1 MAMNFDELKDRIDFF
16 DKTFEK
22 MSKSVA
28 DFIKSLQGGD
38 SSKFAA
44 YIEQLDEIQKKALVQ
59 SKQSQKIKEDIQDQ
73 ENLLKKLNKEL
84 KKGLATQQDINDAK
98 DDLKKLN
105 DDLNKQLDDIRKS
118 ENEMKKLNEAVKGVV
133 DTTDAL
139 AGKMK
144 LVSYHNTSLYKIIK
158 TFTDGENIA
167 DKFGLALDTVI
178 GRVRDLIEPTNLL
191 ANGIDNMVK
200 STISMVMSLNDSLKS
215 FESQTGIVDVYNSM
229 VWDAYKTNQEFSVSL
244 QDISDSTQGLIKDM
258 ISFNLMSMQNRKRM
272 VELVSLYSKFGATTY
287 ELAEALGEITDTF
300 GLASEGASQLL
311 QELRGLQNSIGGTFR
326 EMLDDWEDS
335 ASRLARHGL
344 NQMKTS
350 FKQLSVISKSLKL
363 DFDQL
368 FEVVDQFDTF
378 ESATEAVGRFNAI
391 AGGPYLNA
399 ISMMRQTEDER
410 AKSIIQGIKAS
421 KINYNLLNAQEKQAL
436 AASIGIKD
444 MAVAQRMFTGSLDDY
459 YRLRNLTNES
469 EKEAEAKA
477 KNLASIQD
485 KLNTIFEMF
494 AVIVEPI
501 LDVVSWLLS
510 AFIKM
515 FAFFKDNWIPILITV
530 IGLMVAYRLALTN
543 SIVVAATFAIVSK
556 KMSNAV
562 SIAGAGFKKFFSFF
576 KTGAQSAAAAASGIA
591 ATGSA
596 AAAAT
601 GPGIGLIAVLKAL
614 GEAAIPIAKGIL
626 IIGAAIA
633 AVIVIFKSIDSVV
646 GLISSVFKST
656 GKIIEGFGD
665 LIGDTLSG
673 IGGGIKDFLTDS
685 PLEELGQFVEI
696 LSASRSGIADDL
708 SKISSSLSAMTETF
722 NSVDQDNIQ
731 KFTEFLENLSDF
743 SELEKLSE
751 VLSNIAEQVEKLN
764 STSVISITRNVSD
777 LFEAAGKISTSNT
790 TEIKNI
796 ATEII
801 RISEETDEAKLVASK
816 ELLKSSSSSESNQA
830 SSSGQVTNI
839 IQLNGRELSRWFS
852 SEINKMGFSIGK

>member
-22 MSKSVA
+22 MTMSVK

-38 SSKFAA
+38 SSRFAA
-44 YIEQLDEIQKKALVQ
+44 YIDQLEKLQKLGIDENEQIKIT
-59 SKQSQKIKEDIQDQ
+59 SRKIKDQ
-73 ENLLKKLNKEL
+73 EEIVKDLTEAWKNS
-84 KKGLATQQDINDAK
+84 LATQQEVNDAQ
-98 DDLKKLN
+98 DQLN
-105 DDLNKQLDDIRKS
+105 SLYENLGKQRTTVRKITNDMNDLN
-118 ENEMKKLNEAVKGVV
+118 NTVKGVV

-139 AGKMK
+139 AGKIK
-144 LVSYHNTSLYKIIK
+144 LISYHNTSLYKIIK
-158 TFTDGENIA
+158 TFTDGKNIA
-167 DKFGLALDTVI
+167 DEFGLALNTVI
-178 GRVRDLIEPTNLL
+178 GRVKDLIEPTNLL

-215 FESQTGIVDVYNSM
+215 FESQTGIVDVYNDM
-229 VWDAYKTNQEFSVSL
+229 VWSAYETNQEFSVSL

-258 ISFNLMSMQNRKRM
+258 ISFNLMSMQNRQKM
-272 VELVSLYSKFGATTY
+272 TELVSLYSKFGATTY

-300 GLASEGASQLL
+300 GLASQGASQLL

-344 NQMKTS
+344 NQMKKS
-350 FKQLSVISKSLKL
+350 FKELSVISKSLRL
-363 DFDQL
+363 DFDQV
-368 FEVVDQFDTF
+368 FEVIDQFDGF
-378 ESATEAVGRFNAI
+378 EQTSEMVSRFNAI
-391 AGGPYLNA
+391 AGGPYLNT
-399 ISMMRQTEDER
+399 ISLMRQNEEER
-410 AKSIIQGIKAS
+410 IKTVLQGIKAS
-421 KINYNLLNAQEKQAL
+421 KINYDLLNAQEKQAM
-436 AASIGIKD
+436 ASSLGITD
-444 MAVAQRMFTGSLDDY
+444 MTVAQRIFTGSLDDY

-501 LDVVSWLLS
+501 LDVISWLLS

-816 ELLKSSSSSESNQA
+816 ELLKASDTQSNQSSSQ
-830 SSSGQVTNI
+830 GQVTNI

-852 SEINKMGFSIGK
+852 GELNKMGFSIGK